1 MQMRSWGEG
10 WRCSQISE
18 IRNSAS
24 TLRQSELLHAKH
36 GNYPHNPKISMFFM
50 LEKLLLKKVPQ
61 PLIYPAKEN
70 TPQCGVDRWGSP
82 LSTSFPTKTCIRIIT
97 LFIESHFWA
106 PSFVK
111 RARFSIGKPTHR
123 THHGTHSRVHEFR
136 VSDVRGAH
144 HIPNPLR

>member
-1 MQMRSWGEG
+1 MLSD
-10 WRCSQISE
+10 
-18 IRNSAS
+18 IRDS
-24 TLRQSELLHAKH
+24 
-36 GNYPHNPKISMFFM
+36 
-50 LEKLLLKKVPQ
+50 KLG
-61 PLIYPAKEN
+61 IN
-70 TPQCGVDRWGSP
+70 TPAIRAFTRKARKLPTQPQNFTVLHVGEAPVEESTPTPNLPRQRKHPTMRGRQVGLP